1 VVPIVSIVGKSGS
14 GKTTLL
20 EKVINEL
27 TRRGYTVG
35 VIKHDAHGFE
45 IDHEGKDSWRHK
57 KAGAVTVA
65 LSSPEKFA
73 VIKDVS
79 VEWTPERIIDSY
91 LIDSDIVIT
100 EGFKKSAFPKIEV
113 VRKANSTQ
121 PVCGNDKRLLAYV
134 SDFKVSVKHPIFKLD
149 DHKGVA
155 LFIEKEIIK
164 KHQSAGVSLIVDG
177 QKIELKPF
185 IESLIRDGV
194 TGMIKSLKGCSGA
207 KEIELRIRQNEPKKS
222 VPARKK

>member
-1 VVPIVSIVGKSGS
+1 MVPIVSIVGKSGS

-20 EKVINEL
+20 EKVISEL

-57 KAGAVTVA
+57 KAGAQTVA
-65 LSSPEKFA
+65 ISSPEKFA

-121 PVCGNDKRLLAYV
+121 PVCGNDKKLLAYV

-155 LFIEKEIIK
+155 SFIEKEIIK
-164 KHQSAGVSLIVDG
+164 KHQSSGISLIVDG

-185 IESLIRDGV
+185 IENLIRDGV

-207 KEIELRIRQNEPKKS
+207 KEVELRIRQSRQAAKTTS
-222 VPARKK
+222 RKK